1 MAQNIKTLPRRK
13 FFGNLGKG
21 IAGLLLAAA
30 FPLKFPL
37 LKFPLGDKKTSPREK
52 KIRITE
58 HPMAVKRSKKGLRG

>member
-13 FFGNLGKG
+13 FFGNIGKG

-30 FPLKFPL
+30 FPIKFPL
-37 LKFPLGDKKTSPREK
+37 WDKKTVPAGK